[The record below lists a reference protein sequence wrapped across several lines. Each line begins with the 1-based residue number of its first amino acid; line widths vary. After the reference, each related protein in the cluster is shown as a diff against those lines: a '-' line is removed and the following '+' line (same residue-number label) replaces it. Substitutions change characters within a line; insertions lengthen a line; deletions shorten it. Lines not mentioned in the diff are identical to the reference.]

1 MLGTS
6 RRRIGT
12 PALMGLLV
20 VGLVLT
26 MSLAVAFGAVS
37 VPFTTV
43 WKIGAHKLL
52 PDLVEPD
59 WSKGWARIVWEIRF
73 PRVILGAF
81 VGAGLAVVGA
91 VLQAATRN
99 PLADPYLFGVSAG
112 AALGAVAVI
121 VHVGNVVG
129 VYTLPLAASA
139 GAIVSLLTVV
149 AIGLSGTGLTTERL
163 ILAGVAVSFVL
174 MAMMNFLIF
183 LGDQRAAHSVVFWM
197 LGGLGLARWSQ
208 LWVPFVVL
216 LGGLSYLIAHA
227 RALNTMMV
235 GEESAVTLG
244 VDVTR
249 MRLKLFIAAA
259 LITGILVAIS
269 GAIGFVGLMIPHVVR
284 RFVGAD
290 NRRLLPVCA
299 LVGAI
304 FVIWVD
310 VLARVILA
318 PQELPIGIITA
329 GLGGVFFVWLMR
341 RK

>member
-6 RRRIGT
+6 RRWIGT

-73 PRVILGAF
+73 PRVILGAL

-99 PLADPYLFGVSAG
+99 PLADPYLFGISAG

-129 VYTLPLAASA
+129 LYTLPLAAFA
-139 GAIVSLLTVV
+139 GAIVSLFTVV

-163 ILAGVAVSFVL
+163 ILAGVAVSFIL

-197 LGGLGLARWSQ
+197 LGGLGRARWNQ
-208 LWVPFVVL
+208 LWVPFVVV
-216 LGGLSYLIAHA
+216 LGGLFYLIAHA
-227 RALNTMMV
+227 RALNTMML

-244 VDVTR
+244 VDVTM

-259 LITGILVAIS
+259 LITGMLVAIS

-310 VLARVILA
+310 VLARIILA

-341 RK
+341 RR